1 VSQVPQRREK
11 AALSTPT
18 KTTFP
23 PEGLAATLGTVN
35 DRRGEQRT
43 GNSLRD
49 LRDEQGIDVT
59 LQNLLRALTLNL
71 ELRARY
77 RVFEFEAS
85 QDGHPETAR
94 LFRELRLAESEQITE
109 LMAGLQARLGQIDTA
124 RTEGI
129 A

>member
-1 VSQVPQRREK
+1 M
-11 AALSTPT
+11 
-18 KTTFP
+18 
-23 PEGLAATLGTVN
+23 
-35 DRRGEQRT
+35 

-49 LRDEQGIDVT
+49 LRDEQGVDVT
-59 LQNLLRALTLNL
+59 LQNLLKALTLNL

-85 QDGHPETAR
+85 QDGHPDTAR
-94 LFRELRLAESEQITE
+94 LFRELRQAEGEQIAD
-109 LMAGLQARLGQIDTA
+109 LMAGLRARLGEIDTA